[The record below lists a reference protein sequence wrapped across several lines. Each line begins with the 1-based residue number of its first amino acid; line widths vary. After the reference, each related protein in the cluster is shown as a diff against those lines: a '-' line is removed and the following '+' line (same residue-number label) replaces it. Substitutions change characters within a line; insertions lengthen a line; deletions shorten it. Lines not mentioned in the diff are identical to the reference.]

1 MLLYL
6 IRHARAGERDSAM
19 YPDDSQRPLTDDGR
33 KSFRKFLRWLS
44 DARIEPQVVLS
55 SPYTRCQQTTEILM
69 EHLAELKQT
78 PKLKYYEELGSGAS
92 SDDFYK
98 VLGEHSSAERVAICG
113 HMPDLGYIA
122 GELLG
127 GPAIHFSKGAI
138 AAIRC
143 DSLRPGAGELL
154 WLVGPK
160 LAGK

>member
-1 MLLYL
+1 MLLYF
-6 IRHARAGERDSAM
+6 IRHARAGERDPAM
-19 YPDDSQRPLTDDGR
+19 YPDDSQRPLTEDGK

-44 DARIEPQVVLS
+44 EARIEPQAVLS
-55 SPYTRCQQTTEILM
+55 SPYTRCQQTTELFL
-69 EHLAELKQT
+69 EQLAEQKQT
-78 PKLKYYEELGSGAS
+78 PALHYYEELGSGAS
-92 SDDFYK
+92 PDDFYHVIAK
-98 VLGEHSSAERVAICG
+98 HQGTERLAICG
-113 HMPDLGYIA
+113 HMPDLGFIA

-154 WLVGPK
+154 WLAGPK

>member
-6 IRHARAGERDSAM
+6 IRHARAGESDSTKW
-19 YPDDSQRPLTDDGR
+19 PDDSQRPLTDEGR
-33 KSFRKFLRWLS
+33 KSFRKFLRWLD

-55 SPYTRCQQTTEILM
+55 SPYTRCRQTTEIFM
-69 EHLAELKQT
+69 EHLAEQKQS
-78 PKLKYYEELGSGAS
+78 PALKYDEQLGSGAS
-92 SDDFYK
+92 PDDFYRA
-98 VLGEHSSAERVAICG
+98 LARHEGIERIAICG
-113 HMPDLGYIA
+113 HMPDLGFLA

-127 GPAIHFSKGAI
+127 GSAIHFSKGAI

-143 DSLRPGAGELL
+143 DSLHPGAGELL

>member
-6 IRHARAGERDSAM
+6 IRHARAGERDSHL

-33 KSFRKFLRWLS
+33 KSFRKFLRWL
-44 DARIEPQVVLS
+44 DNARIEPQVVLS
-55 SPYTRCQQTTEILM
+55 SPYTRCRQTTEIFL
-69 EHLAELKQT
+69 EHLAEQKQT
-78 PKLKYYEELGSGAS
+78 PALKYYEELGSGAS
-92 SDDFYK
+92 PDDFYK
-98 VLGEHSSAERVAICG
+98 VLGQHAAAERIAVCG
-113 HMPDLGYIA
+113 HMPDLAYVA

-127 GPAIHFSKGAI
+127 GSAIHFSKGAI

-154 WLVGPK
+154 WLAGPK